1 MVIENMV
8 KPSLKILNRFF
19 LGHPVEMGFK
29 GLHILFTVWWQTS
42 LQMLQKPQNGIWV
55 ISIRWKLTV
64 SSNVIAL
71 PRMGEVEWPRIKAIN
86 GAIII
91 SPCLP

>member
-1 MVIENMV
+1 M
-8 KPSLKILNRFF
+8 
-19 LGHPVEMGFK
+19 GHPVEMGFK

-64 SSNVIAL
+64 NLNVIAL
-71 PRMGEVEWPRIKAIN
+71 PRMGEVEWSRIKAFN
-86 GAIII
+86 EAIII
-91 SPCLP
+91 SPIS